1 MLNLGLNKLFK
12 KINKREKIL
21 EKEIGSEDYEYHNVI
36 VGVGFLLLIVKVY
49 FDGSYKHMIKYLM
62 PQQKELSYVLL
73 VLSIILVIFSHN
85 ETLQKALSHATFIVL
100 AHIIVESHSLSNL
113 LIFSLISMY
122 HFNSIEVE

>member
-21 EKEIGSEDYEYHNVI
+21 EKEIGSEDYEYHNII
-36 VGVGFLLLIVKVY
+36 VGVGLLLLIVKIY
-49 FDGSYKHMIKYLM
+49 FDGSYKHIIKYLM

-85 ETLQKALSHATFIVL
+85 EILQKALSHAMFIIL
-100 AHIIVESHSLSNL
+100 AHLFIESHSLSNL